1 MLTQAIRS
9 VYVPVDTLE
18 NLVGEFRR
26 DINSK
31 RSESKISS
39 LAELIELLY
48 KRNLL
53 RNQTSEILL
62 RTVLS
67 SVSPSDQKII
77 RDFLKCL
84 LRDDELLGEE
94 NVYGEFACR

>member
-9 VYVPVDTLE
+9 VRVPADTLE
-18 NLVGEFRR
+18 NLIGEFRR

-31 RSESKISS
+31 RSESRISS

-62 RTVLS
+62 HTVLS
-67 SVSPSDQKII
+67 SVNPSEQQIV
-77 RDFLKCL
+77 REFLKCL
-84 LRDDELLGEE
+84 LKDDECLGEE
-94 NVYGEFACR
+94 NVYGECEP